1 MNIESGEQRY
11 LKILPI
17 SFKCKHGLF
26 SKNLYPGFQS
36 NSLTRWQNPLRI
48 FIWMQNSIKFY
59 LSLWNSTTIL
69 TLVDPWYLLVCFANK
84 MKDLVQKNKV
94 YENII
99 PVKKHEYH
107 TRQWAATMGCTETE
121 LSDLISCLKTISI
134 SELTSATSSYL
145 VRNWTYI
152 NLSNT

>member
-1 MNIESGEQRY
+1 
-11 LKILPI
+11 
-17 SFKCKHGLF
+17 
-26 SKNLYPGFQS
+26 
-36 NSLTRWQNPLRI
+36 
-48 FIWMQNSIKFY
+48 
-59 LSLWNSTTIL
+59 
-69 TLVDPWYLLVCFANK
+69 

-152 NLSNT
+152 NLANKLQS